1 MELDR
6 STSPS
11 PASPDGEDA
20 RALDPERAAKL
31 AAYLAEPRPLPPP
44 GVDRQT
50 GRALPISD
58 EEWAARMAT
67 LDSTLAEIDAEDDEP
82 HEATIEFM
90 RHIDEERRL
99 QGRPPAFEGMY

>member
-1 MELDR
+1 MERDR
-6 STSPS
+6 PTSAPPTSP
-11 PASPDGEDA
+11 ADGDA
-20 RALDPERAAKL
+20 HTLDPERAAKL

-58 EEWAARMAT
+58 EERHARFED
-67 LDSTLAEIDAEDDEP
+67 LRRRLAEIDAEDDEP

-90 RHIDEERRL
+90 RNIDAERRL
-99 QGRPPAFEGMY
+99 QGRPPAFEGYY

>member
-11 PASPDGEDA
+11 PASPTGGDA

-31 AAYLAEPRPLPPP
+31 AADLAEPRPLPPP

-58 EEWAARMAT
+58 EERHRRYED
-67 LDSTLAEIDAEDDEP
+67 LKRRLAEIDAEDDSPE
-82 HEATIEFM
+82 EDYEQFM
-90 RHIDEERRL
+90 RNIDEERRL
-99 QGRPPAFEGMY
+99 QGRPPAFEGYY